1 MMLHRAPGFRV
12 LRALYGHVRRGF
24 YPTGLA
30 LAGVLFP
37 PFSSRPGRAC
47 SHAGDSIA
55 HDSSGF
61 CTPRYAHGHRHAGR
75 QHRGF
80 RPLLAH
86 QASCAQAVKTPYR
99 SVFYHQAR
107 ALSSIAR
114 WVEKLFYDAERIN
127 DSYCVPKNRPS
138 VHQFFQNCYQ

>member
-1 MMLHRAPGFRV
+1 MFRPAPGFPALRV
-12 LRALYGHVRRGF
+12 LYGHVRRGF

-47 SHAGDSIA
+47 SHALDSIA

-61 CTPRYAHGHRHAGR
+61 CTRRYAHGHRHAGR

-86 QASCAQAVKTPYR
+86 QASCARDEQTLYR
-99 SVFYHQAR
+99 SVFYHQVR
-107 ALSSIAR
+107 VLSSIAR
-114 WVEKLFYDAERIN
+114 WVAQLFYDAERIN
-127 DSYCVPKNRPS
+127 DSYCVPKNRRYVRP
-138 VHQFFQNCYQ
+138 FFQSCYQ